1 MANQTRVVHTKDDE
15 PIVYYENLA
24 VVRTRLQE
32 NEDEFRVGH
41 PDVHYEQ
48 FSFNSN
54 QVHIF
59 TRSAKARISKKMST
73 RLRDVLVP
81 PGIVRVEIREEIRRQ
96 LQAAFDFL
104 YNYYTYKGRLSEVG
118 QTKDESLCM
127 FIFINSEETM
137 LVAHVTFYSFSQLA
151 ARGNFTVDVR
161 VVCHLFQYFE
171 MRETDFEQV
180 MNIMM
185 TLNPQANNEETEAN
199 NEEEQAN
206 NEETLGNE
214 MDAFL

>member
-1 MANQTRVVHTKDDE
+1 MANQTRVVHTKDDQ

-24 VVRTRLQE
+24 VVRTRVHE
-32 NEDEFRVGH
+32 NEDEFHNGH

-48 FSFNSN
+48 FSFKSTK
-54 QVHIF
+54 VHNF
-59 TRSAKARISKKMST
+59 TRSAKARISKRMST
-73 RLRDVLVP
+73 RLRDALVP
-81 PGIVRVEIREEIRRQ
+81 AGRVREGIREEIRRQ

-104 YNYYTYKGRLSEVG
+104 YNYYTYKDRLSEVG
-118 QTKDESLCM
+118 QTQDEFLCM

-137 LVAHVTFYSFSQLA
+137 LVAHVTFYSFSQLV
-151 ARGNFTVDVR
+151 ARDYFTVEVR
-161 VVCHLFQYFE
+161 VVCDRFQYFE

-185 TLNPQANNEETEAN
+185 TLNPQENNEETQAN
-199 NEEEQAN
+199 DEEEQAN

>member
-24 VVRTRLQE
+24 VVRTRMHE

-54 QVHIF
+54 QVHNF

-81 PGIVRVEIREEIRRQ
+81 VGIVREEIREEIRRQ
-96 LQAAFDFL
+96 LQSAFDFL

-118 QTKDESLCM
+118 QTKDESLYM
-127 FIFINSEETM
+127 FIFINRKEMM
-137 LVAHVTFYSFSQLA
+137 LVAHVTFYSFSKLA
-151 ARGNFTVDVR
+151 AAGNFTVDVT
-161 VVCHLFQYFE
+161 VVCDRFQYFE

-180 MNIMM
+180 MNMM
-185 TLNPQANNEETEAN
+185 FLNSQANNEETQAN

-206 NEETLGNE
+206 NEETLENE
-214 MDAFL
+214 MNAFL